1 MRVIRPYIFFLLF
14 LSSLNVSAQF
24 QKHANFEVSA
34 STKEVL
40 IGDEIEIVL
49 RAVIDRDWYLYSS
62 DIDPDLGPTPTS
74 ITFEPHPSF
83 EVVGKL
89 VPIGA
94 QKKYD
99 KIWEA
104 DITYFENRATFRQ
117 KIKILDKNPVIQGEI
132 DFLTCS
138 NVSGLCVPGND
149 EFLISGLNVQE
160 KPKASTVT
168 ETTPPTTTSISLETA
183 SPSNDSGEG
192 VIESD
197 ENKEAVAV
205 DTNTVIQEDF
215 PMVTEQS
222 GSDSSLWAFALA
234 AFLAGLAAL
243 LTPCVFP
250 VIPMTVTYFTKQ
262 ENGRKK
268 ALVYGA
274 SIILIYTFIGVIVSR
289 INGPAFANFLSTHWI
304 PNVLFFLIF
313 FMFGLAFLGMFEIV
327 IPSSLINKIDSKAD
341 QGGLTGVFFMAFTL
355 VLVSFSCTGPIA
367 GSILVASAGG
377 QVIKPIVGMIAYS
390 AAFAIPFTLFALF
403 PGWLKSLPKSGG
415 WLNTVKVVLG
425 FLELALAL
433 KFLSIADQVY
443 HWRILD
449 REIYLAFWIVIFS
462 FLGFYLLGKIRTPH
476 DSPIEKLSVPRILL
490 SIVTFTF
497 VVYMIPGMWGAPLKA
512 LAGYLPPQ
520 TTQDFD
526 LYTASTVAPTKDATD
541 LTTVKYGDLFK
552 LPHGLNGFFE
562 LEQALEHGKKTGKP
576 IFIDFTG
583 HGCVN
588 CREMEARVW
597 SHPDVLSRL
606 QNDYV
611 IVALYV
617 DDKTLLPE
625 SEWYTSSFDN
635 RVKKTIGAR
644 NADIQIVRYNNNA
657 QPYYCLVDHD
667 GSLLVPPTHYD
678 LNPQNFAA
686 FLDRGKLAFENKK
699 R

>member
-160 KPKASTVT
+160 KPKGSTVT
-168 ETTPPTTTSISLETA
+168 ETTPSTTTSISLETA

-197 ENKEAVAV
+197 ENKEAVAA

-304 PNVLFFLIF
+304 PNVLF
-313 FMFGLAFLGMFEIV
+313 
-327 IPSSLINKIDSKAD
+327 S
-341 QGGLTGVFFMAFTL
+341 
-355 VLVSFSCTGPIA
+355 
-367 GSILVASAGG
+367 
-377 QVIKPIVGMIAYS
+377 
-390 AAFAIPFTLFALF
+390 
-403 PGWLKSLPKSGG
+403 
-415 WLNTVKVVLG
+415 
-425 FLELALAL
+425 
-433 KFLSIADQVY
+433 
-443 HWRILD
+443 
-449 REIYLAFWIVIFS
+449 
-462 FLGFYLLGKIRTPH
+462 
-476 DSPIEKLSVPRILL
+476 
-490 SIVTFTF
+490 
-497 VVYMIPGMWGAPLKA
+497 
-512 LAGYLPPQ
+512 
-520 TTQDFD
+520 
-526 LYTASTVAPTKDATD
+526 
-541 LTTVKYGDLFK
+541 
-552 LPHGLNGFFE
+552 
-562 LEQALEHGKKTGKP
+562 
-576 IFIDFTG
+576 
-583 HGCVN
+583 
-588 CREMEARVW
+588 
-597 SHPDVLSRL
+597 
-606 QNDYV
+606 
-611 IVALYV
+611 
-617 DDKTLLPE
+617 
-625 SEWYTSSFDN
+625 
-635 RVKKTIGAR
+635 
-644 NADIQIVRYNNNA
+644 
-657 QPYYCLVDHD
+657 
-667 GSLLVPPTHYD
+667 
-678 LNPQNFAA
+678 
-686 FLDRGKLAFENKK
+686 
-699 R
+699 